1 MYGDL
6 KLGHTIGDSL
16 LHARTQLFNRTGED
30 GIDWAAFSLF
40 GNPDSRLYHHV
51 LKQNVIMRRI
61 QITMSN
67 EVGTLGRILMALG
80 QHRVNIVQGRSITLD
95 DERTAGY
102 IAEVELPLM
111 LEEPELK
118 ATLAKSSV
126 GKLVYNIRFLQ

>member
-1 MYGDL
+1 
-6 KLGHTIGDSL
+6 
-16 LHARTQLFNRTGED
+16 
-30 GIDWAAFSLF
+30 
-40 GNPDSRLYHHV
+40 
-51 LKQNVIMRRI
+51 
-61 QITMSN
+61 MSN